1 MVQANNFPVAFRKG
15 ICMSFVTPF
24 IHSVL
29 EKGICAQSLG
39 SKQKTCG
46 DSEQENDLAKGEK
59 KENIYMY
66 INQKRRKLARVGW
79 TESHPSLHP
88 CWLQGFVALGPIALQ
103 SQQGVGTA

>member
-1 MVQANNFPVAFRKG
+1 
-15 ICMSFVTPF
+15 MSFVTPF

-59 KENIYMY
+59 KENIHIY
-66 INQKRRKLARVGW
+66 INQKRRKLASVGW
-79 TESHPSLHP
+79 SWPGWDGRRAILLSTLVG
-88 CWLQGFVALGPIALQ
+88 CKAL
-103 SQQGVGTA
+103 